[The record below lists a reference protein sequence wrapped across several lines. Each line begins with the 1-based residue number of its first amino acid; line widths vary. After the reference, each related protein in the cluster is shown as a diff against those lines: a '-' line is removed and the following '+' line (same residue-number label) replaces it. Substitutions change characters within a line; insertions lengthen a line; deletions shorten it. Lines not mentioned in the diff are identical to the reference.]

1 MIFHL
6 RLLPGKTN
14 DIIFQTLQKTPF
26 LSHFAHFRVK
36 QSFPQNFATYR
47 CAKLKKKPST
57 TTGFQALVSDGRTPT
72 RRSMNFRTKNRSD
85 IFSNYV
91 LTQK

>member
-6 RLLPGKTN
+6 LLLPGKTN

-26 LSHFAHFRVK
+26 LSHFVHFRVK

-47 CAKLKKKPST
+47 CAKLKKKPINNNDRIPSI
-57 TTGFQALVSDGRTPT
+57 GFRRTHA
-72 RRSMNFRTKNRSD
+72 RTAKYE
-85 IFSNYV
+85 F
-91 LTQK
+91 QE

>member
-6 RLLPGKTN
+6 RFLPGKTN

-47 CAKLKKKPST
+47 CAKLKKKNHQQRPDSKHW
-57 TTGFQALVSDGRTPT
+57 FQTDARPHGEV
-72 RRSMNFRTKNRSD
+72 
-85 IFSNYV
+85 
-91 LTQK
+91 

>member
-6 RLLPGKTN
+6 LLLPGKTN

-26 LSHFAHFRVK
+26 LSHFVHFRVK

-47 CAKLKKKPST
+47 CAKLKKKPHQQQRPDSKHW
-57 TTGFQALVSDGRTPT
+57 FQTDARTHGE
-72 RRSMNFRTKNRSD
+72 
-85 IFSNYV
+85 V
-91 LTQK
+91 